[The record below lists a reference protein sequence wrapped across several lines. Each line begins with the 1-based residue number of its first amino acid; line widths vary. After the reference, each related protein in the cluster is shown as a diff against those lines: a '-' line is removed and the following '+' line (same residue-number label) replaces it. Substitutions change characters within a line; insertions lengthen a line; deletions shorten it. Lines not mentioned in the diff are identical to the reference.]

1 MHSDEEKEK
10 EEKKEKKKVDK
21 MVEKAVEEEVE
32 VGRSSPKIIGKD
44 EEGYD
49 SDEAWF

>member
-1 MHSDEEKEK
+1 MHSDKEEDEESKIEEKE
-10 EEKKEKKKVDK
+10 EEKADKVVD
-21 MVEKAVEEEVE
+21 EVE
-32 VGRSSPKIIGKD
+32 VGRSSPKIIGKG